1 MKIKKLHYKN
11 SLGTN
16 LVVEMPDNYLFVSA
30 SDDKEDMF
38 VNMPSYEIFSSP
50 HYLKTQGIVYSSK
63 PLVYAG
69 SLIDKFYI
77 EFKDGKVVNYDA
89 KVGKDI
95 LKGIIKTDS
104 NSCYLG
110 EIALVNNDSPISN
123 TGLVFGTTLFD
134 ENASC
139 HLALGDGFSECIKNG
154 SSMSKE
160 ELLNNGINRSMQH
173 VDFMIG
179 TPDLEIDAE
188 TENGI
193 VPIFKNGN
201 FCI

>member
-1 MKIKKLHYKN
+1 M
-11 SLGTN
+11 
-16 LVVEMPDNYLFVSA
+16 
-30 SDDKEDMF
+30 
-38 VNMPSYEIFSSP
+38 
-50 HYLKTQGIVYSSK
+50 
-63 PLVYAG
+63 
-69 SLIDKFYI
+69 
-77 EFKDGKVVNYDA
+77 
-89 KVGKDI
+89 
-95 LKGIIKTDS
+95 
-104 NSCYLG
+104 
-110 EIALVNNDSPISN
+110 
-123 TGLVFGTTLFD
+123 
-134 ENASC
+134 
-139 HLALGDGFSECIKNG
+139 ALGDGFSECIKNG